1 LRRENQA
8 IITCVPKRGAR
19 ISIPAEV
26 KLGVFKEA
34 WGRLL
39 AGLRPLG
46 RLLARGAQ
54 RGFSL
59 WMRTFRNLMRSRN
72 GVLVL
77 ISETLA
83 LAAVMVVL
91 WWVSADQSPD
101 LLGLLSAFFRALPLA
116 LVAAYLLPALVLVGG
131 AMLWEVAR
139 EVLK

>member
-1 LRRENQA
+1 
-8 IITCVPKRGAR
+8 
-19 ISIPAEV
+19 
-26 KLGVFKEA
+26 
-34 WGRLL
+34 
-39 AGLRPLG
+39 
-46 RLLARGAQ
+46 
-54 RGFSL
+54 
-59 WMRTFRNLMRSRN
+59 MRSRN

-139 EVLK
+139 EVFK